1 MTFSKHKLNFKK
13 IITVFGAYMIAFFL
27 FVSTGGAWACDVSLS
42 LEQEQLY
49 WWLLAATI
57 IVSLGLFLLN
67 TNKVNHL
74 SINNKKKIFLFFIC
88 CITYIYQFQG
98 NFNWYFSFFFLLIVW
113 FMFFLYQAE
122 DSNIVWKAFINIAV
136 IYAIISLIFYLGGTC
151 LTLIPESG
159 RTSLIWGTWTE
170 DIRTFHNI
178 YYESQKLYLNETLY
192 IPRNCGIFP
201 EGPMYNFV
209 LCVALAAE
217 MFLSQKTHWWKVIL
231 LGITALTTF
240 STTTYVFLIAVFVLY
255 LAKIVFSQK
264 EKSIHKAAFLLL
276 VLLGSILVV
285 GILLNKLTTPSGA
298 GSMNVRTDHLMAC
311 FKAWLDSPIIG
322 VGFQNQEAVL
332 VFAEYKQG
340 ISMGLVYFI
349 ACGGL
354 LMTSLLAI
362 PYIMSGI
369 HAFKTREYNEF
380 IFETLYLLLYFITAV
395 TTYPILRFF
404 IAYIL
409 LYDYEKNFCIKR
421 DDWVEKKLNIFLS
434 SRNYSIQTYVQI
446 IKRNKSKIW
455 VTSTGVCIVTCTFL
469 VLKEKAFSLMFIVY
483 SLLGFSTSVLLILLF
498 LYITLIIKKNKKMK

>member
-113 FMFFLYQAE
+113 FMFLLYQAE

-264 EKSIHKAAFLLL
+264 EKSIHKLAFLLL
-276 VLLGSILVV
+276 VLLGVVLVV

-298 GSMNVRTDHLMAC
+298 GSMNVRTDHIMAC

-322 VGFQNQEAVL
+322 VGFENQEAVL
-332 VFAEYKQG
+332 AFAEYKQG
-340 ISMGLVYFI
+340 MSMGLVYFI
-349 ACGGL
+349 ACGGI
-354 LMTSLLAI
+354 LMTSLIVI

-395 TTYPILRFF
+395 SIYPIFRFF

-409 LYDYEKNFCIKR
+409 IYDYEKSFYAKR
-421 DDWVEKKLNIFLS
+421 EDWVEKKIHMFFKM
-434 SRNYSIQTYVQI
+434 RDYSIQTYREV
-446 IKRNKSKIW
+446 IKRNGRMVC
-455 VTSTGVCIVTCTFL
+455 VTSIVIFLVISILL
-469 VLKEKAFSLMFIVY
+469 VLKEKAFSVMIIVY
-483 SLLGFSTSVLLILLF
+483 SFIGFIGSTLFILLL
-498 LYITLIIKKNKKMK
+498 LYLRLIIKKS

>member
-298 GSMNVRTDHLMAC
+298 GSMNVRTDHIMAC

-322 VGFQNQEAVL
+322 VGFENQEAVL
-332 VFAEYKQG
+332 AFAEYKQG
-340 ISMGLVYFI
+340 MSMGLVYFI
-349 ACGGL
+349 ACGGI
-354 LMTSLLAI
+354 LMTSLIVI

-395 TTYPILRFF
+395 TTYPIFRFF

-409 LYDYEKNFCIKR
+409 ICDYEESPYTKKE
-421 DDWVEKKLNIFLS
+421 DWLQKKLYIFFTA
-434 SRNYSIQTYVQI
+434 RDCGIETYKEM
-446 IKRNKSKIW
+446 IKRNRRMVC
-455 VTSTGVCIVTCTFL
+455 VTSIVISL
-469 VLKEKAFSLMFIVY
+469 AIGILLALKEKAFSAMIIVY
-483 SLLGFSTSVLLILLF
+483 SFIGFMSSALFILLL
-498 LYITLIIKKNKKMK
+498 LYLRLIIKKS

>member
-27 FVSTGGAWACDVSLS
+27 LVSTGGAWACDVSLS

-209 LCVALAAE
+209 LCVALAGE
-217 MFLSQKTHWWKVIL
+217 MFLLQKTHWWKVIL

-264 EKSIHKAAFLLL
+264 EKSIHKLAFLLL
-276 VLLGSILVV
+276 VLLGVVLVV

-298 GSMNVRTDHLMAC
+298 GSMNVRTDHIMAC

-322 VGFQNQEAVL
+322 VGFENQEAVL
-332 VFAEYKQG
+332 AFAEYKQG
-340 ISMGLVYFI
+340 MSMGLVYFI
-349 ACGGL
+349 ACGGI
-354 LMTSLLAI
+354 LMTSLIVI

-409 LYDYEKNFCIKR
+409 IFDYEESPYTKKE
-421 DDWVEKKLNIFLS
+421 DWLQKKLYIFFTA
-434 SRNYSIQTYVQI
+434 RDCGIETYKEM
-446 IKRNKSKIW
+446 IKRNRRMVC
-455 VTSTGVCIVTCTFL
+455 VTSIVICLAIGILL
-469 VLKEKAFSLMFIVY
+469 VLKEKAFSAMIIVY
-483 SLLGFSTSVLLILLF
+483 SFIGFMSSALFILLL
-498 LYITLIIKKNKKMK
+498 LYLRLIIKKS

>member
-136 IYAIISLIFYLGGTC
+136 MYAIISLIFYLGGTC

-209 LCVALAAE
+209 LCVTLAAE

-264 EKSIHKAAFLLL
+264 EKSIHKLAFLLL
-276 VLLGSILVV
+276 VLLGVVLVV

-298 GSMNVRTDHLMAC
+298 GSMNVRTDHIMAC

-322 VGFQNQEAVL
+322 VGFENQEAVL
-332 VFAEYKQG
+332 AFAEYKQG
-340 ISMGLVYFI
+340 MSMGLVYFI
-349 ACGGL
+349 ACGGI
-354 LMTSLLAI
+354 LMTSLIVI

-395 TTYPILRFF
+395 SIYPIFRFF

-409 LYDYEKNFCIKR
+409 IYDYEKSFYAKR
-421 DDWVEKKLNIFLS
+421 EDWVEKKIHMFFKM
-434 SRNYSIQTYVQI
+434 RDYSIQTYREV
-446 IKRNKSKIW
+446 IKRNGRMVC
-455 VTSTGVCIVTCTFL
+455 VTSIVIFLVISILL
-469 VLKEKAFSLMFIVY
+469 VLKEKAFSVMIIVY
-483 SLLGFSTSVLLILLF
+483 SFIGFIGSTLFILLL
-498 LYITLIIKKNKKMK
+498 LYLRLIIKKS

>member
-27 FVSTGGAWACDVSLS
+27 LVSTGGAWACDVSLS

-264 EKSIHKAAFLLL
+264 EKSIHKLAFLLL
-276 VLLGSILVV
+276 VLLGVVLVV

-298 GSMNVRTDHLMAC
+298 GSMNVRTDHIMAC

-322 VGFQNQEAVL
+322 VGFENQEAVL
-332 VFAEYKQG
+332 AFAEYKQG
-340 ISMGLVYFI
+340 MSMGLVYFI
-349 ACGGL
+349 ACGGI
-354 LMTSLLAI
+354 LMTSLIVI

-395 TTYPILRFF
+395 SIYPIFRFF

-409 LYDYEKNFCIKR
+409 IYDYEKSFYAKR
-421 DDWVEKKLNIFLS
+421 EDWVEKKIHMFFKM
-434 SRNYSIQTYVQI
+434 RDYSIQTYREV
-446 IKRNKSKIW
+446 IKRNGRMVC
-455 VTSTGVCIVTCTFL
+455 VTSIVIFLVISILL
-469 VLKEKAFSLMFIVY
+469 VLKEKAFSVMIIVY
-483 SLLGFSTSVLLILLF
+483 SFIGFIGSTLFILLL
-498 LYITLIIKKNKKMK
+498 LYLRLIIKKS